1 MYFRKIL
8 PLIILLPAV
17 LFFKSCDFSADSPT
31 SSVTGVVYSLDHVP
45 IENLKV
51 TVNGQAV
58 YTSNDGRFAFNVISF
73 PYDLIVTDSL
83 NRTVV
88 IYKRLSVSN
97 IELPLFRY
105 ANNNNYAGVNVQIP
119 EEIFQPNTKCVIL
132 FTDGNFI
139 NSYTVVNEFHQ
150 NIEFNVALNNNS
162 SVTGKLIA
170 LTYKKDNNG
179 NIISYDNYGESP
191 EIQLVDGNTF
201 NYSFDSAA
209 LSLNPGEQTINCS
222 INIQAQPYFT
232 KFYLNFASKNSFFN
246 SKGIIFSYL
255 VGYHFNFKIP
265 TGLPSPFNTIV
276 NNQSY
281 TNSGSSIEEFSVFPN
296 SSNDLI
302 IKIPPQLIS
311 PDDNTKNVNISTPFS
326 FNSGSGNG
334 VYEISI
340 HNMSRNTDYSI
351 VTSDNNFTLEGL
363 EDLGLGRI
371 NNNIFNWKVRKSGPA
386 NSMNEYV
393 SGFFNE
399 QNQFYSQSEYRNFST
414 EP

>member
-1 MYFRKIL
+1 MNMYKIL
-8 PLIILLPAV
+8 PAIGMISLSLI
-17 LFFKSCDFSADSPT
+17 FFNCESVTSPV
-31 SSVTGVVYSLDHVP
+31 SSITGVVYSLDHVP

-51 TVNGQAV
+51 TVDGRSV
-58 YTSNDGRFAFNVISF
+58 FTSNDGRFAFDAISF
-73 PYDLIVTDSL
+73 PYDLIITDSL

-88 IYKRLSVSN
+88 VHKGLSVNN

-119 EEIFQPNTKCVIL
+119 EEIFQPDTKGVLL

-139 NSYTVVNEFHQ
+139 NSYTEVNEFHQ
-150 NIEFNVALNNNS
+150 NIGFNVALNNNS
-162 SVTGKLIA
+162 SVMGKLIA
-170 LTYKKDNNG
+170 LFYKEDNNG
-179 NIISYDNYGESP
+179 NIISYDNYGEIP
-191 EIQLVDGNTF
+191 GIQLVDGSNF
-201 NYSFDSAA
+201 NFAFDSAS

-232 KFYLNFASKNSFFN
+232 KFYLNFASKNSLFKF
-246 SKGIIFSYL
+246 KGIIFSYL
-255 VGYHFNFKIP
+255 SGNHFNFKIP
-265 TGLPSPFNTIV
+265 TGLPSSFSTIV

-281 TNSGSSIEEFSVFPN
+281 TNSGSSIEDFSVFPE
-296 SSNDLI
+296 SPNDLI

-311 PDDNTKNVNISTPFS
+311 PEDNTKNVNISTPFS
-326 FNSGSGNG
+326 FNTGSGNG
-334 VYEISI
+334 VYEISL
-340 HNMSRNTDYSI
+340 HNMSRNIEYTI

-363 EDLGLGRI
+363 EDLGFGRI
-371 NNNIFNWKVRKSGPA
+371 NNNNFNWKVRKIGPA
-386 NSMNEYV
+386 TSLNEYV